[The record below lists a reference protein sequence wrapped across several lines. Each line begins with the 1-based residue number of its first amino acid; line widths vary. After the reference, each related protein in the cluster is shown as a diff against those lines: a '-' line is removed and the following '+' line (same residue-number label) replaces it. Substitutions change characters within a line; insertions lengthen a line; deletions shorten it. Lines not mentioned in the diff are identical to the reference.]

1 MDDPT
6 DIAVVDDANRFVRWS
21 DRADVHGNHLPHRS
35 VHVLLFTPDGAL
47 VVQRRHPDKLTWP
60 SHWDVS
66 VAGHVEH
73 YPAGPDE
80 RLDEV
85 YAAVAARELEE
96 ELGVQAAL
104 RCLGAFGPEPG
115 VHYEQL
121 HLFHAV
127 HPGPF
132 RIQQKRSRRCAPS
145 RPPSSTRWSRRRT
158 RSATG
163 GAGGSLVEA
172 SDEVHPDLLVHP
184 LPRAVRALGAR
195 PRRRHLGGVHARAGR
210 RDQEPA
216 GRRSARAPHRE
227 TWDAFVAAR
236 LPRWMHIFEET
247 GRRYGLTEQGGT
259 LLGTP
264 EPGLDQ
270 GSAPPPARAQNS
282 LQQLRSTRR

>member
-6 DIAVVDDANRFVRWS
+6 DIAVVDDANRFLRWS
-21 DRADVHGNHLPHRS
+21 DRAEVHGGRLLHRS

-66 VAGHVEH
+66 VAGHVERSD

-96 ELGVQAAL
+96 ELGVRTAL

-121 HLFHAV
+121 HLFHGV

-132 RIQQKRSRRCAPS
+132 RIQPEEVAEVAAVPLEALDALEPKTLALRHWCA
-145 RPPSSTRWSRRRT
+145 WW
-158 RSATG
+158 A
-163 GAGGSLVEA
+163 
-172 SDEVHPDLLVHP
+172 
-184 LPRAVRALGAR
+184 
-195 PRRRHLGGVHARAGR
+195 
-210 RDQEPA
+210 
-216 GRRSARAPHRE
+216 RRS
-227 TWDAFVAAR
+227 
-236 LPRWMHIFEET
+236 
-247 GRRYGLTEQGGT
+247 GG
-259 LLGTP
+259 
-264 EPGLDQ
+264 D
-270 GSAPPPARAQNS
+270 R
-282 LQQLRSTRR
+282 